1 MSHQINMISLF
12 TGIGGF
18 DLAAET
24 LDWNILFQSEIDEYC
39 IRVLK
44 KQFPNVPKYGNINE
58 INKG

>member
-24 LDWNILFQSEIDEYC
+24 LDWNILFQSEIDDYC
-39 IRVLK
+39 IQVLT
-44 KQFPNVPKYGNINE
+44 
-58 INKG
+58 